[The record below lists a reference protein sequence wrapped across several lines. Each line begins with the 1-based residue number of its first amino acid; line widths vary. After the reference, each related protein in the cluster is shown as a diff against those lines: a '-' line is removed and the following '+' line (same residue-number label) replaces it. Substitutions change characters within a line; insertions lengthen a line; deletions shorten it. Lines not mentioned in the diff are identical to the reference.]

1 MSNAVQSLGNSIGQE
16 IGKAIFGDP
25 AANAAN
31 AAAAQQRNLAAQ
43 RSALAAEQLYKSGLY
58 LLNLKPK
65 TPASTAAA
73 IVEFQKALDITPND
87 ANILS
92 KLASAKQQLKDIAVA
107 GQTSDALSRVLPPA
121 PPVNK
126 GIVGDE
132 LTHGSIPSP
141 NASALSLVNLD
152 PSAVDLRSATS
163 ASPESLKNQLTGVFA
178 NNNAAAPPDPLL
190 VLPQP
195 GDFELLFDPPQ
206 ASPSQWKG
214 PQRPANSPKLVN
226 PMDAEEQTKAQVEA
240 VAAQPGGLNDL
251 MEDQLIKDALAGLVP
266 TKPVPAVPAAKPA
279 PARPHN

>member
-1 MSNAVQSLGNSIGQE
+1 M
-16 IGKAIFGDP
+16 
-25 AANAAN
+25 
-31 AAAAQQRNLAAQ
+31 
-43 RSALAAEQLYKSGLY
+43 
-58 LLNLKPK
+58 
-65 TPASTAAA
+65 
-73 IVEFQKALDITPND
+73 
-87 ANILS
+87 
-92 KLASAKQQLKDIAVA
+92 
-107 GQTSDALSRVLPPA
+107 PPA